1 MACCV
6 NVPSN
11 CCERQA
17 CQVSSVAVRVASY
30 SVFIRSNS
38 ASSAS
43 LKSSVADCRS
53 LLQKPSRLQRFRN
66 ESRRA
71 RSAAEHIPDHAGEQY
86 VILEMTVARNT
97 SCNES
102 GGMP

>member
-1 MACCV
+1 M
-6 NVPSN
+6 NVPSD
-11 CCERQA
+11 CSEGQA

-71 RSAAEHIPDHAGEQY
+71 RSAAEHILDHAGEQY
-86 VILEMTVARNT
+86 VIPETTIAPNT
-97 SCNES
+97 SCNEA